1 MLSTEP
7 IITLNE
13 ESALDALDGYR
24 EFCEEW
30 REFIFIT
37 LQDHDTWYPAWF
49 V

>member
-13 ESALDALDGYR
+13 ESAIDALDGYR

-30 REFIFIT
+30 REFLLHYKIMT
-37 LQDHDTWYPAWF
+37 HGNPAWF